1 MPASLFDL
9 VKAFD
14 TQLGSSSSQFDSSP
28 TFVANIFT
36 SILYQVRREEQ
47 LQQELRQTRVT
58 LPQEQP
64 VVPKQRL
71 KNPPPATKQKL
82 PRKGKQPK
90 KQPQPLGQI
99 VTTSHQVHQW
109 SNLLSTD
116 LPPSYSIC
124 RNQSA
129 ANALHQ

>member
-36 SILYQVRREEQ
+36 SVLYQVRREEQ
-47 LQQELRQTRVT
+47 LQQELRQARVT
-58 LPQEQP
+58 LPQEEP
-64 VVPKQRL
+64 EVTKQRL
-71 KNPPPATKQKL
+71 KSPPPAAKQKP
-82 PRKGKQPK
+82 PRKPKQPK
-90 KQPQPLGQI
+90 KQPQPLVKT
-99 VTTSHQVHQW
+99 VTTSQQVQQW
-109 SNLLSTD
+109 SNLLLTD